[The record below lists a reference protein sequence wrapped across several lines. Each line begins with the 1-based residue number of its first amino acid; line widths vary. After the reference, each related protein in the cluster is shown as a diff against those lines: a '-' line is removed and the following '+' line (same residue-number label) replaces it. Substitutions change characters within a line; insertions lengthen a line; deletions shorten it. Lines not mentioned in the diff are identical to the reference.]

1 MKTFRIFSRIPLT
14 KRLPSNVFNPTLFT
28 KRFFTTPSFVPNEKV
43 LKCMHEIQDKGIVVR
58 NQIMDTF
65 FRLNTAFNDPNNRT
79 TLTYLTGVDG

>member
-1 MKTFRIFSRIPLT
+1 
-14 KRLPSNVFNPTLFT
+14 
-28 KRFFTTPSFVPNEKV
+28 
-43 LKCMHEIQDKGIVVR
+43 MHEIQDKGIVVR